1 MTDTIT
7 NDPINNAIYDGI
19 KRSIRVCLENN
30 CVGAATILIYTGID
44 TMAYLSMPEKQ
55 SDVTKV
61 DFAAWC
67 DKYIR
72 LSGPLQIRGIEYYGA
87 RCSMLHSYGIESKLS
102 REGKCRKIGYMIR
115 SIPVIRFDPQIDPD
129 FLLLAIDALAEAFF
143 VGVDRFLIDVFSD
156 PRLSSTVNHRLQNIV
171 VQYATPDAS

>member
-1 MTDTIT
+1 MSC
-7 NDPINNAIYDGI
+7 NVA
-19 KRSIRVCLENN
+19 
-30 CVGAATILIYTGID
+30 
-44 TMAYLSMPEKQ
+44 
-55 SDVTKV
+55 
-61 DFAAWC
+61 F
-67 DKYIR
+67 
-72 LSGPLQIRGIEYYGA
+72 
-87 RCSMLHSYGIESKLS
+87 GIESKLS

-156 PRLSSTVNHRLQNIV
+156 PRLSSTVNRRLQNIV